1 MSLEAATLL
10 ADALVAFLA
19 ESRSGR
25 AVMVETPTR
34 QLAGS
39 HRHGAFHIQGQR
51 VPQDTA
57 LALLKQVLLSGY
69 QLFVHDWEPLDL
81 RGGGWLSLAEFQRQL
96 CALSRRHKQW
106 NDIDIPARCLQCD

>member
-1 MSLEAATLL
+1 MPPKRWTEDRPKPTPNINKISDRAA
-10 ADALVAFLA
+10 AAAA
-19 ESRSGR
+19 P
-25 AVMVETPTR
+25 AKI
-34 QLAGS
+34 A
-39 HRHGAFHIQGQR
+39 
-51 VPQDTA
+51 PQDTA